1 MPIQEFKCLLC
12 GSLKYQDAATVRSLN
27 VVCVPCHAFMDRTQ
41 VLPDNAP
48 VAASKASKE
57 GNK

>member
-12 GSLKYQDAATVRSLN
+12 GSLKYQDAATVRPLN
-27 VVCVPCHAFMDRTQ
+27 LVCVPCHAFMDRTR

-48 VAASKASKE
+48 AVEPVATKE
-57 GNK
+57 ENK

>member
-12 GSLKYQDAATVRSLN
+12 GSLKYQDAAAVRPLN

-41 VLPDNAP
+41 VLPDDAP
-48 VAASKASKE
+48 VAPSVASKE